1 MKTFRWIVLFLT
13 LTVSAVSAESL
24 WDEEFSGYV
33 SQSKKLTEGQ
43 IVTVT
48 IDASTKLT
56 FTSTKAGDKELTLT
70 FSGGETGDLFSFL
83 PEISSGTTQS
93 REGEEDIELSTQLA
107 ARVQETADTGLAY
120 IQGSRSM
127 QIQGAVEAVTVTG
140 WLRAEDLDQDNR
152 IPFAKLAES
161 ELTFRTFLDSE
172 EQILTEN
179 DIVEAV
185 AELRAEAEVTPGEAE
200 EAGETPAAG
209 EGAPDEAEGT
219 APEAGTGAGETGPRY
234 RLSEEKKREL
244 LLQYINNLIDLI
256 FQ

>member
-1 MKTFRWIVLFLT
+1 MKTFRWIVLLLT
-13 LTVSAVSAESL
+13 LSVSAVSAESL
-24 WDEEFSGYV
+24 WDEEFSGYA
-33 SQSKKLTEGQ
+33 SQAKKLTEGQ

-48 IDASTKLT
+48 IDASTKLA

-83 PEISSGTTQS
+83 PKISSGTTQS

-140 WLRAEDLDQDNR
+140 WLRAGDLDQDNR

-172 EQILTEN
+172 EQILTED

-185 AELRAEAEVTPGEAE
+185 AELRAEAEGEAE
-200 EAGETPAAG
+200 EAGEAPAAG
-209 EGAPDEAEGT
+209 EGAPGEAEET

-256 FQ
+256 F

>member
-1 MKTFRWIVLFLT
+1 MVLFLT
-13 LTVSAVSAESL
+13 LTVSALSAESL

-33 SQSKKLTEGQ
+33 SQSKKLTDGQ

-83 PEISSGTTQS
+83 PEISSGMTQS

-107 ARVQETADTGLAY
+107 ARVQEIDNTGLAY

-127 QIQGAVEAVTVTG
+127 QIQGAVEAVTVAG

-172 EQILTEN
+172 EQILSED

-185 AELRAEAEVTPGEAE
+185 AELRAEAEEATAAPGEAD
-200 EAGETPAAG
+200 EAGEAPAAG
-209 EGAPDEAEGT
+209 EGAPG
-219 APEAGTGAGETGPRY
+219 EAGTGAGETGPRY